1 MVPLFLGI
9 YCMEMWS
16 FSFVHGSN
24 SDIDAVGEPL
34 SNVNFLDREK
44 FCIIK
49 TF

>member
-1 MVPLFLGI
+1 LTQA
-9 YCMEMWS
+9 EEEEEEEE
-16 FSFVHGSN
+16 
-24 SDIDAVGEPL
+24 DAEP

>member
-1 MVPLFLGI
+1 LFSTKSANYFQVSYTATTPALTQW
-9 YCMEMWS
+9 EE
-16 FSFVHGSN
+16 V
-24 SDIDAVGEPL
+24 VEEP